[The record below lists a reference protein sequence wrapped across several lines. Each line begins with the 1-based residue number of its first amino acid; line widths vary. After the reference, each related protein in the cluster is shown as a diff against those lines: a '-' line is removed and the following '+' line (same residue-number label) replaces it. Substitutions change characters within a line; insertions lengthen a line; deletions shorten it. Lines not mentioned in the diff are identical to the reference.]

1 MNIRTLLLAALLQLA
16 AVTAHAAP
24 PKARGIEWLAW
35 DAGLARA
42 STAQRP
48 VLVDVYTDWCG
59 YCRKMDRDVYARDDV
74 REFLARRFVTVKV
87 DAESSKPATVGSKR
101 LTESAVAS
109 RFRVTG
115 YPTTVFL
122 KANGEH
128 LVNVPGYIPAD
139 RFLLLLRYIGDG
151 HLERGVSF
159 DDFVAK
165 AGANTKEQ

>member
-1 MNIRTLLLAALLQLA
+1 MNIRILLLAALPLLA
-16 AVTAHAAP
+16 AVTALAAP
-24 PKARGIEWLAW
+24 PKARGVEWLSF

-42 STAQRP
+42 SAADRP

-59 YCRKMDRDVYARDDV
+59 YCRKMDREVYARDDV
-74 REFLARRFVTVKV
+74 REILARLFVTVKL
-87 DAESSKPATVGSKR
+87 DAESSKPATVSSKR

-128 LVNVPGYIPAD
+128 LVNVPGYIPAE

-165 AGANTKEQ
+165 AGANTK